1 MSKNEEELEI
11 LALHPM
17 LTTNDESSS
26 STKQTGFMNSR
37 VSIPVLLNEDNIIQS
52 LEDARE
58 ERLNKQNTFQ
68 NSDKNQS
75 NK

>member
-26 STKQTGFMNSR
+26 STKQAGFMNSR